1 MIRVPDVKRSFV
13 TGLLLLAPLAVTV
26 YVLTLLAGWAV
37 GLVDPVVEGTR
48 LASYTADNVLAAQI
62 VAVAVVLG
70 VVTALGGVAQWS
82 VGGRVFGSVGRV
94 VNFIPLVG
102 TIYSSV
108 RQVAGALVDAETRYD
123 RVVLVEY
130 PREGIYCI
138 GLVTANAPPD
148 AETVAGEPAVTVYL
162 PNSPN
167 PTGGRLLLVP
177 TSEVHEVDMTVR
189 RGLRLLV
196 TTGMGSEDG
205 SPGAGPGRGTAG
217 ESAPSGP

>member
-1 MIRVPDVKRSFV
+1 MVRLPDVKRSLV

-26 YVLTLLAGWAV
+26 YVLRLLAGWVV

-48 LASYTADNVLAAQI
+48 LASYTDNNVLAAQ
-62 VAVAVVLG
+62 VVAVVAVLVAVTLLG
-70 VVTALGGVAQWS
+70 WLAQRS
-82 VGGRVFGSVGRV
+82 AGQRVFGSVDRA
-94 VNFIPLVG
+94 VNFIPLVD

-108 RQVAGALVDAETRYD
+108 RQVASALVDAETRYD

-130 PREGIYCI
+130 PREGIYCV

-148 AETVAGEPAVTVYL
+148 VETVAGEQAVTVYL

-177 TSEVHEVDMTVR
+177 ASEVHEVDMSVR

-196 TTGMGSEDG
+196 TTGMGSADG
-205 SPGAGPGRGTAG
+205 SPPQSDDVPRPGAPA
-217 ESAPSGP
+217 SP